1 MFHPKTTLL
10 SYIRLFFLSSYLL
23 CFSAMTGVVDAKLV
37 FRVGDDLYVSNDDGS
52 RRRRITHNTQGVDKY
67 PRWSPDGTQIAFTR
81 FLDKKDMKTTQ
92 RSAELFIINADGTD
106 PQRLTHNNF
115 LDIDT
120 AWSPDGRHIAF
131 SSSRTG
137 SMEVFVI
144 ELATHSTRQ
153 LTDVEDDELSSGSCC
168 PDWSPDGKHIIFE
181 RFLRVEGGLSPK
193 TIYIMSA
200 DGQNQRPLVQH
211 PAPNDPLTMNFF
223 PRWSADGKRIVF
235 YEYEWFRDAGVSKL
249 IVKRIIGGKQEITE
263 INDRLG
269 NDFLI
274 AGASWMAADRS
285 IVFSL
290 KFFEKPN
297 ANYDLYRYDLQ
308 TRGLRRLTSTARG
321 EKWPDWTEGALS
333 VSPRGKLATLWGK
346 IKQPDL

>member
-10 SYIRLFFLSSYLL
+10 SYIRPFFFSSCLL
-23 CFSAMTGVVDAKLV
+23 CFFAMTGVVDAKLV
-37 FRVGDDLYVSNDDGS
+37 FRIGDDLYVSNDDGS
-52 RRRRITHNTQGVDKY
+52 RRRRITHNTQGVDKH
-67 PRWSPDGTQIAFTR
+67 PRWSPDGEKIAFTR
-81 FLDKKDMKTTQ
+81 FLNKKDMKTTQ

-115 LDIDT
+115 LDTDT
-120 AWSPDGRHIAF
+120 AWSPDGRQITF
-131 SSSRTG
+131 SSTRTG
-137 SMEVFVI
+137 SWEVFVM
-144 ELATHSTRQ
+144 ELATHSVRQ
-153 LTDVEDDELSSGSCC
+153 LTRAEEGADTAGSAA
-168 PDWSPDGKHIIFE
+168 PDWSPDGRHIIFE
-181 RFLRVEGGLSPK
+181 RFLRVEGGFSPK

-200 DGQNQRPLVQH
+200 DGQNQRPLVQP

-235 YEYEWFRDAGVSKL
+235 YESKWFRDGGISKL

-274 AGASWMAADRS
+274 AGASWIAEDRS

-290 KFFEKPN
+290 KFLEKPN

-308 TRGLRRLTSTARG
+308 THGLRRLTSTAQDETR
-321 EKWPDWTEGALS
+321 PDWTAGALS
-333 VSPRGKLATLWGK
+333 VSPHGKVTTLWGEL
-346 IKQPDL
+346 KQPEH